1 MPPKPPSS
9 DPTLAETLGAG
20 YAHVQ
25 HWMDLGIEWGL
36 KRMQDASAAGPA
48 KTAGKTPGTVERI
61 GRGVL
66 GFFGRAGSAYYETYG
81 KLKKER
87 EPQR

>member
-1 MPPKPPSS
+1 MTDKKPSS
-9 DPTLAETLGAG
+9 DDSSLAALLGAG

-36 KRMQDASAAGPA
+36 KRMEDASKAAPA
-48 KTAGKTPGTVERI
+48 KGAREPGKAERI
-61 GRGVL
+61 GRGIL
-66 GFFGRAGSAYYETYG
+66 GFLGGMGSAYYATYE

-87 EPQR
+87 KS

>member
-1 MPPKPPSS
+1 MTDKKDPP
-9 DPTLAETLGAG
+9 LAELLGTG

-36 KRMQDASAAGPA
+36 KRMEDASKAAPQKPA
-48 KTAGKTPGTVERI
+48 REQGKAERF
-61 GRGVL
+61 GRGIL
-66 GFFGRAGSAYYETYG
+66 GFFGKAGSAYYATYE

-87 EPQR
+87 R